1 MYVLDRKNDDYI
13 NRLTLLNNEN
23 IIQER
28 ANVIDDLP

>member
-23 IIQER
+23 IQER